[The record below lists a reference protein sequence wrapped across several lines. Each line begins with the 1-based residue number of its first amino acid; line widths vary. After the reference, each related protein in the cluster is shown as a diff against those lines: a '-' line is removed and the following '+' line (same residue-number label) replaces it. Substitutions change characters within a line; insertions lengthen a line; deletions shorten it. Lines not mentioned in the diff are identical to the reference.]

1 MNTNAYRD
9 EERRVLDM
17 EDEYVAAE
25 VNRDEAT
32 LRRILDDLFVFNSNN
47 GTTLGKSELIERIL
61 GWKMTGQTLSE
72 RTVMVD
78 GDIAIIFGTTELRFA
93 TDGDEEETSRL
104 RYTSVYKNRVEE
116 WRFLALH
123 MADRGIA

>member
-1 MNTNAYRD
+1 
-9 EERRVLDM
+9 M

-32 LRRILDDLFVFNSNN
+32 LRGILDDQFTFNSNN
-47 GTTLGKSELIERIL
+47 STTFGKSELIERVL
-61 GWKMTGQTLSE
+61 GWKMTGQTITE
-72 RTVMVD
+72 RTVLID

-104 RYTSVYKNRVEE
+104 RYTSVYKKRVEG

-123 MADRGIA
+123 MAQRDAT